1 MALKLE
7 RGKEETM
14 KKLLAWGGM
23 GILGLLLTTQAWA
36 LQYTKSDDQMTIVVN
51 QAFEFHKP
59 DKKWD
64 TQKVKK
70 DPKAPLQWVF
80 KQAGPDPTIRLKYLD
95 FSKGKSLSAISSHLK
110 MEYKLQ
116 GVTIEKVES
125 KTINGNRAL
134 LLHGLNPTKEERYLI
149 GVLVGP
155 KQGYILECASEQED
169 FNAMRGHFQQAI
181 ETARILR

>member
-1 MALKLE
+1 
-7 RGKEETM
+7 M

-23 GILGLLLTTQAWA
+23 GIVGLLLTTQAWA
-36 LQYTKSDDQMTIVVN
+36 VQYTKSDDKMTIVVD

-70 DPKAPLQWVF
+70 DPKTPLQWVF
-80 KQAGPDPTIRLKYLD
+80 NQAGPDPVIKLKYLD
-95 FSKGKSLSAISSHLK
+95 ISKRKSLSAITNHLK

-116 GVTIEKVES
+116 GITVEKVEN

-134 LLHGLNPTKEERYLI
+134 LMQGLNPNKDERFLI

-155 KQGYILECASEQED
+155 KKGYILECSSTLDD
-169 FNAMRGHFQQAI
+169 FQKMRGHFQQAI
-181 ETARILR
+181 ETARILK